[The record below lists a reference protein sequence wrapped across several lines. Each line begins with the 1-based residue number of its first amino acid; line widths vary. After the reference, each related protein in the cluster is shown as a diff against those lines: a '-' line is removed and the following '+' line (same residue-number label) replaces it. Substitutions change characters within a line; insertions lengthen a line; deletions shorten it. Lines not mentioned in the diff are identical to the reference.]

1 MTQAVDLR
9 HRELT
14 QMLPRFY
21 DDAPEVDGLLYAD
34 AVEIERIR
42 GEARDL
48 LAQLSVATATWGLS
62 DWERVLELSP
72 RPNSPTELR
81 RSRILAKLRGAQPA
95 TIANMLAIIN
105 AHTASKDAR
114 IIELPEPG
122 TILFEVNASAP
133 FDLPGLS
140 ADIATYIPAH
150 LAYRIATASHAN
162 TYMAT
167 LMQSG
172 ISVTVYP
179 YRPEPITQ
187 QAQVSHG
194 GSTINAQT
202 TTIYP
207 KGDD

>member
-1 MTQAVDLR
+1 MTQISKRYRDMSY
-9 HRELT
+9 
-14 QMLPRFY
+14 MLPRFY
-21 DDAPEVDGLLYAD
+21 SEAPEVEGVLYPEAI
-34 AVEIERIR
+34 EIESVRHK
-42 GEARDL
+42 AREL
-48 LAQLSVATATWGLS
+48 LAQISATTATWGLS
-62 DWERVLELSP
+62 DWERVLDLPP
-72 RPNSPTELR
+72 RPNSSDELR
-81 RSRILAKLRGAQPA
+81 RARILAKLRGTAPA
-95 TIANMLAIIN
+95 TLANMLTVVN

-122 TILFEVNASAP
+122 TVLFEINANAP
-133 FDLPGLS
+133 FDLRGL
-140 ADIATYIPAH
+140 AEDIATYIPAH
-150 LAYRIATASHAN
+150 LAYRIATATHAN
-162 TYMAT
+162 AYMAT

-194 GSTINAQT
+194 GSMINAQT